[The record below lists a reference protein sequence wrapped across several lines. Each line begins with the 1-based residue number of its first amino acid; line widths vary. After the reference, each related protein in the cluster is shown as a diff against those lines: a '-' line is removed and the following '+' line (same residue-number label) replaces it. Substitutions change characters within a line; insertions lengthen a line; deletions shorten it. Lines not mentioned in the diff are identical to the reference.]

1 MKKKLILLLI
11 PLLILSLL
19 CGCNKGGEPAS
30 SLNVIYEAKH
40 QRDEISSRIFNVFK
54 METENAFYEIEN
66 KEDIDAVSAESIIN
80 DIENIVKKIIT
91 YKKELFVTK
100 PTIIITQY
108 DIKTGVKF
116 EEAYCINNTVVVN
129 FDMLESYDLT
139 YCIVEAM
146 SNVHDYWLLHGI
158 AGSVMDITTDPD
170 QLQVYYND
178 PDNLN
183 TLDFFGMR
191 FMNSFNGEDTSYTKE
206 TAIALYK
213 YIEDKYGFDS
223 IVSLDPQ
230 IQINVTK
237 DMKNEWLKS
246 IGVSNIY
253 DSKYDGLFNGY
264 RFTKK
269 DDYDITIISSFAE
282 YKIMMQEDEE
292 FLLTSIDNLKLFLY
306 KNKMG
311 FEELVDILKK
321 SKFYSQLMHK
331 DKIVFEINESVNKGA
346 VTRPDTGIV
355 KLFSPA
361 LEHAHI
367 HEAVHTYFVPYLTQ
381 ENRIRSKCLSEG
393 LACFLSN
400 QVTASYTYITDAVSN
415 KSYTPY
421 YNIVYILNKN
431 NYNGQAFKNTFG
443 NSVEFEQYFLDY
455 YVKHGGK
462 NEPLEQFDNSIFID
476 SISYATIKT
485 DNLFV
490 DNSLMYP
497 IYESYVTYLVNNY
510 SLDHVIEANMDSD
523 SFEEIFGK
531 TFEVSFEEW
540 KEYILSN

>member
-1 MKKKLILLLI
+1 
-11 PLLILSLL
+11 
-19 CGCNKGGEPAS
+19 
-30 SLNVIYEAKH
+30 
-40 QRDEISSRIFNVFK
+40 
-54 METENAFYEIEN
+54 
-66 KEDIDAVSAESIIN
+66 
-80 DIENIVKKIIT
+80 
-91 YKKELFVTK
+91 
-100 PTIIITQY
+100 
-108 DIKTGVKF
+108 
-116 EEAYCINNTVVVN
+116 
-129 FDMLESYDLT
+129 
-139 YCIVEAM
+139 
-146 SNVHDYWLLHGI
+146 
-158 AGSVMDITTDPD
+158 
-170 QLQVYYND
+170 
-178 PDNLN
+178 
-183 TLDFFGMR
+183 
-191 FMNSFNGEDTSYTKE
+191 
-206 TAIALYK
+206 
-213 YIEDKYGFDS
+213 
-223 IVSLDPQ
+223 
-230 IQINVTK
+230 
-237 DMKNEWLKS
+237 
-246 IGVSNIY
+246 
-253 DSKYDGLFNGY
+253 
-264 RFTKK
+264 
-269 DDYDITIISSFAE
+269 
-282 YKIMMQEDEE
+282 
-292 FLLTSIDNLKLFLY
+292 
-306 KNKMG
+306 MG
-311 FEELVDILKK
+311 FEELVNILKK
-321 SKFYSQLMHK
+321 SKFYSQFMHK
-331 DKIVFEINESVNKGA
+331 DKIVYEINESVNKGA

-431 NYNGQAFKNTFG
+431 NYNGQAFKSTFG

-510 SLDHVIEANMDSD
+510 SLDHVIEANIDSD

-540 KEYILSN
+540 KEYILGN